1 MSTEEEVVIHIRLE
15 SDLAAGLA
23 KDRAELEAFKKSL
36 DDSSAASDAHAVA
49 SDADSEAV
57 SGEADAHKEAS
68 AAIKDATKAK
78 QTDSKSTT
86 ELTNGYSK
94 LNSIVNKFSSDFQS
108 NFKKNQKASKD
119 FFDSLDEIGKGADTV
134 LKGLTSTLLGANK
147 GVAAL
152 AGVAGGAK
160 LVLAGAS
167 VATKAWQGSL
177 TVLAATIGAV
187 TVGLA
192 GMLAAQQEVQAI
204 QLSPSFGG
212 SSPQANKFL
221 NQLYGD
227 RNLAQFSKTDL
238 LKTAQ
243 QLLRNGVPANQIQTA
258 EESVGGISLTS
269 GLDLKTTTTDLT
281 KIAQLG
287 KLTTKN
293 IKPFLGILPQLD
305 QALKQHLGEKG
316 IDFVQQV
323 TGNKID
329 ALKNVNNVLT
339 EENGTLIGKAK
350 GWLRTIQSTIEA
362 PGEAIDQRLKKPLD
376 ELGSSVNMFAAK
388 YLPKLVQGFSA
399 FIPGATRGAETGL
412 DRLGKKFDQVMPTL
426 VARFDKVRVEVDR
439 FFDGIANGWE
449 RIHPSLVALASA
461 WDAIWKGIK
470 PVAAAIG
477 DLVGGVLRDFSDSLA
492 GSESK
497 LQGFGNR
504 FADFIKSLKPV
515 VSDIEDIIEKLVTT
529 DTSVL
534 GLFKPVLAVAEPIIG
549 FFRDVVDWLSRIGQ
563 LGNVVKG
570 LVIGL
575 LAIKGAIIALK
586 AISTVT
592 SIVEAFT
599 TALQGMTLA
608 ELAAAAAGPATGVG
622 AGLTTG
628 QTAASGAGALLAR
641 LGLNGG
647 VGAAAGTIG
656 SALVDIAPPVA
667 AAVGAKYL
675 QRHTSSGGG
684 FLSNTLHK
692 LTVMPGSPG
701 GFLGASGSSSNGTGG
716 DIAAASNRSYQQLLA
731 KQEAVTSKNQ
741 ATAARL
747 GLGQPVNPAQTLGNV
762 NTVAST
768 FKTSIDGAVAI
779 VKYFGLAGDSSK
791 QLSKDLSHI
800 SDAGAS
806 QALLAAGLGSQQL
819 AKDLTSAGSA
829 ASTFHDAL
837 SNALEAPFNLAKAQV
852 SLEQDIDSL
861 LTSVSQHASISAQK
875 SNLGNVVQDLIDSAT
890 QKFAG
895 QKDPKK
901 QQQEIASYVYK
912 GLGLLEKDNPAL
924 AKTLGG
930 TISDTMKT
938 AVQTANLSAS
948 KIQLLA
954 DPNTLL
960 GSINAILSGQ
970 SFTIPVKSGG
980 VAGSGGQLGSGGTV
994 RLNNGGGVIG
1004 DTSSSRFGRTLSA
1017 HAAFNSAIPGN
1028 RQITSGMRNFGL
1040 GSLGS
1045 DHLKGGALDIIG
1057 DNLVSYASA
1066 MNNAGGFAEFHG
1078 DGDQRHLHVVPPH
1091 GDSATPFMG
1100 GGTGSYSSNTNV
1112 TINAQPNH
1120 SPWAIAQ
1127 MTIRQIDRRN
1137 REMAERS

>member
-36 DDSSAASDAHAVA
+36 DDSSAASGAHAAA
-49 SDADSEAV
+49 SDADSAAV
-57 SGEADAHKEAS
+57 TGEADAHKEAS
-68 AAIKDATKAK
+68 AAIKDSTKAK
-78 QTDSKSTT
+78 QADGKSTT

-94 LNSIVNKFSSDFQS
+94 LNSIVNKFASDFQS

-119 FFDSLDEIGKGADTV
+119 FFDSLDEIGKGADAV
-134 LKGLTSTLLGANK
+134 LRGLTSTLLGANK

-212 SSPQANKFL
+212 SSPKANKFL

-227 RNLAQFSKTDL
+227 RNLAQFSKADL

-305 QALKQHLGEKG
+305 QALKQRLGEKG

-339 EENGTLIGKAK
+339 EENNTLIGKAK
-350 GWLRTIQSTIEA
+350 GWMRTIQSTIEG
-362 PGEAIDQRLKKPLD
+362 PGEDFDQKLKRPLD
-376 ELGSSVNMFAAK
+376 QLGSSVNMFAAK
-388 YLPKLVQGFSA
+388 YLPKLIQGFGA

-412 DRLGKKFDQVMPTL
+412 DRLGKKFDEVVPTL

-439 FFDGIANGWE
+439 FFDRIAEGWD
-449 RIHPSLVALASA
+449 RVHPSLVALAHA
-461 WDAIWKGIK
+461 WDAIWMGIK

-477 DLVGGVLRDFSDSLA
+477 DLVGGVLRDFSDSLS
-492 GSESK
+492 GSGSK

-515 VSDIEDIIEKLVTT
+515 ISDIEDIIEKLVTT

-534 GLFKPVLAVAEPIIG
+534 GLFKPVLAIAEPIIG

-575 LAIKGAIIALK
+575 LAIKGAIVALK
-586 AISTVT
+586 VISTVT
-592 SIVEAFT
+592 SIIEAFT

-608 ELAAAAAGPATGVG
+608 ELAAAAAGGG
-622 AGLTTG
+622 AGGTAALTGG
-628 QTAASGAGALLAR
+628 QTAAAGSGALLAK

-647 VGAAAGTIG
+647 VGAAVGTIG

-675 QRHTSSGGG
+675 QRHTSSGSG
-684 FLSNTLHK
+684 FLSSTLHK
-692 LTVMPGSPG
+692 LTVMPGFPG
-701 GFLGASGSSSNGTGG
+701 GFLGPSGSSGSGG
-716 DIAAASNRSYQQLLA
+716 DIATASNRSYQQLLA
-731 KQEAVTSKNQ
+731 KQEAITSKNQ
-741 ATAARL
+741 ASAAKL
-747 GLGQPVNPAQTLGNV
+747 GLGIQGNPAQALGNV
-762 NTVAST
+762 NTVASA
-768 FKTSIDGAVAI
+768 FKTSVDGAVAI

-791 QLSKDLSHI
+791 QLTKDLSHI
-800 SDAGAS
+800 SDAGAA
-806 QALLAAGLGSQQL
+806 QALLAAGLGSQQM
-819 AKDLTSAGSA
+819 AKDLTSAGDSA
-829 ASTFHDAL
+829 SVFHDAL
-837 SNALEAPFNLAKAQV
+837 SNALEAPFNLAKTQV

-861 LTSVSQHASISAQK
+861 LTSVAQHASVSAQK

-895 QKDPKK
+895 QKNPKK
-901 QQQEIASYVYK
+901 QQQEIASYVYH

-938 AVQTANLSAS
+938 AVKTANLSQS
-948 KIQLLA
+948 KLQLLA
-954 DPNTLL
+954 DPSTLL

-980 VAGSGGQLGSGGTV
+980 VAGSGGVLGSGGTV
-994 RLNNGGGVIG
+994 NQGGGHVIG

-1045 DHLKGGALDIIG
+1045 DHLNGGALDIIG

-1137 REMAERS
+1137 REMAERR